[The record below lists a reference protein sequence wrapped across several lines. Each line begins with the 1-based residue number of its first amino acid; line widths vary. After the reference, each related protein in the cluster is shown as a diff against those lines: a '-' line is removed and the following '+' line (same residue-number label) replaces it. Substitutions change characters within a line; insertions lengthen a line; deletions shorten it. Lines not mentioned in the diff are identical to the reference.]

1 MWARRM
7 IVGASLAIA
16 SMAVVPGIAGAA
28 AASNCVPAGS
38 VTEPGN
44 CVTTPTVAVDGQST
58 DGPTVVATSGT
69 SGSSGAKATTATSA
83 TTSSLPFTGADV
95 VELAVVGTGAVLAGG
110 VLMRRRRRVEA

>member
-7 IVGASLAIA
+7 IVGASLAVA
-16 SMAVVPGIAGAA
+16 SMAMVPGIAGAA
-28 AASNCVPAGS
+28 STSNCVPAGS

-44 CVTTPTVAVDGQST
+44 CVTTPTVAVDGQTT
-58 DGPTVVATSGT
+58 DGPTTATSGT
-69 SGSSGAKATTATSA
+69 TGSSGAKTTSA

>member
-1 MWARRM
+1 M
-7 IVGASLAIA
+7 IVGASLAVA
-16 SMAVVPGIAGAA
+16 SMAMVPGIAGAA
-28 AASNCVPAGS
+28 STSNCVPAGS

-44 CVTTPTVAVDGQST
+44 CVTTPTVAVDGQSN
-58 DGPTVVATSGT
+58 DGPTVAT
-69 SGSSGAKATTATSA
+69 SGSSGAKATSA